1 MTKIGF
7 DVSYGYMCS
16 YGYSA
21 TTAIFDKR
29 RINKFSNLPPVPVPS
44 KNYSNEGTA
53 AGINNFVSCR
63 TGFTEEEDADE
74 NGWIAVILRI
84 VQRHCVTKIGF
95 DVIYGYICSYG
106 YGATTAIID
115 K

>member
-1 MTKIGF
+1 MQLRLQCHN
-7 DVSYGYMCS
+7 SYIRQEKKKS
-16 YGYSA
+16 K
-21 TTAIFDKR
+21 F
-29 RINKFSNLPPVPVPS
+29 INPLPVPVPS

-53 AGINNFVSCR
+53 AGSNNFVSCR

-106 YGATTAIID
+106 YSATTAIFD
-115 K
+115 N